1 MSVGTTSIRTAGQ
14 PGASAAIVAFATGGW
29 AMRAPIRDAGRALLA
44 ATIARALAGARSE
57 AVEIA
62 LGNCEPGTPR
72 LAAGPIGRTERIGV
86 IDAALIDGIAAG
98 TTTSIATPVV
108 CAALAVGEAA
118 HAAGAVVLDAI
129 IAGTEVAVR
138 LAASLG
144 ANHIER
150 GWAIEGTCGRIGA
163 VVAATRIFG
172 LNAER
177 TRNALGIA
185 ATSTGGLRSA
195 GGTMT
200 ACYVH
205 GLAAADGVEAALL
218 ARFGFTGAP
227 LSIDGRRGLA
237 ALMSATFAPEA
248 LVEGLGER
256 YTFGDLPDAT
266 AHPVV
271 PDALRGVIDRIEKLP
286 ALDELLAAA
295 R

>member
-1 MSVGTTSIRTAGQ
+1 VTQATAER
-14 PGASAAIVAFATGGW
+14 PGASDAIVAFATGGW
-29 AMRAPIRDAGRALLA
+29 AMRAPVRDAGRELLA
-44 ATIARALAGARSE
+44 ATLAQALAGARSD

-62 LGNCEPGTPR
+62 LAAREAGNPR
-72 LAAGPIGRTERIGV
+72 LAAGLIGRPEPVGA

-98 TTTSIATPVV
+98 TAPSLATPVV
-108 CAALAVGEAA
+108 CAALAAGEAA
-118 HAAGAVVLDAI
+118 HAPGAVVLDAI
-129 IAGTEVAVR
+129 VAGVEVAVR

-144 ANHIER
+144 PSHVER
-150 GWAIEGTCGRIGA
+150 GWAVEGTCGRIGA
-163 VVAATRIFG
+163 AIAATRIFG

-185 ATSTGGLRSA
+185 ATAAGGLRA
-195 GGTMT
+195 ADGTMT
-200 ACYVH
+200 GRYVQ

-248 LVEGLGER
+248 IVEGLGER
-256 YTFGDLPDAT
+256 YSIGELPDAT
-266 AHPVV
+266 ARPAL
-271 PDALRGVIDRIEKLP
+271 PEALRESLDRIEKLP
-286 ALDELLAAA
+286 AIDELLAVA